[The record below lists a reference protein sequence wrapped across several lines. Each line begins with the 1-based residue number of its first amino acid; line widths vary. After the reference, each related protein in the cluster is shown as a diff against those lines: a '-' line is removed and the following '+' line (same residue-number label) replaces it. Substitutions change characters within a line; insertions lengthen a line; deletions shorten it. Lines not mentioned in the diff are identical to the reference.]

1 VKNKSIIMNDPNINI
16 NSFFLNIIQKLIVY
30 DLSLEDHKSESES
43 D

>member
-30 DLSLEDHKSESES
+30 DLSLEDYKSESES

>member
-1 VKNKSIIMNDPNINI
+1 MNDPNINI

-30 DLSLEDHKSESES
+30 DLSLEDYKSESES

>member
-1 VKNKSIIMNDPNINI
+1 MKNKSIIMNDPNINI

-30 DLSLEDHKSESES
+30 DLSLEDYKSESES